1 MDKSNNSGV
10 KGLADMDKRLNKLSK
25 RVAELEA
32 ALSKLE
38 KVSMGKSE
46 FGKQGWRSDE
56 STHLPSMWSGFEF
69 QSSHTRRHTYVE
81 FVGSLLCSERF
92 FSGYSG
98 FPFPTKTNI

>member
-1 MDKSNNSGV
+1 
-10 KGLADMDKRLNKLSK
+10 MDKRLNKLSK

-46 FGKQGWRSDE
+46 FGEQGSRGGE
-56 STHLPSMWSGFEF
+56 STHLPSMWPGFDF
-69 QSSHTRRHTYVE
+69 QSSYTRRHMYVE
-81 FVGSLLCSERF
+81 FVASLLCPERF

-98 FPFPTKTNI
+98 FPFPTKPIFDLI